1 MLNNPPSPPSNLELL
16 RRNLRWTF
24 LVPHGKSPYYDSEY
38 INTFCIKSDSVAYV
52 QHVRRLDGK
61 TGVRFLKMKKK
72 SKLKKKSKHNYPL
85 WFDLFLLAVL
95 FLRQFFHRNYIIK
108 TIRLRLNDGLEIW
121 DVPLYKI
128 ILSRELF
135 IKPRA
140 IWSPHNFITPFWQT
154 STNHYIL
161 ELTLAWL

>member
-1 MLNNPPSPPSNLELL
+1 MNFPS
-16 RRNLRWTF
+16 
-24 LVPHGKSPYYDSEY
+24 SPWQIS
-38 INTFCIKSDSVAYV
+38 ILWFCIH
-52 QHVRRLDGK
+52 QHILYQVRLSSLCSTCQKARWENWGEVSQNEEK
-61 TGVRFLKMKKK
+61 KQIKKKK
-72 SKLKKKSKHNYPL
+72 SRHNYPL

-95 FLRQFFHRNYIIK
+95 FLRQFFHWNYIIK